1 MQTDRART
9 SELLQKLA
17 LAAPERVSLAAIGQT
32 LGEREL
38 GIIVLCMALPNIIP
52 GPYLPGLSTIL
63 AIPIIWLG
71 IRLALGSGRQ
81 GLPRFLGGISI
92 PRRRFIGFVNR
103 AVPWLQRIERWL
115 GPRPSLL
122 TSATGLRLLGIVLVL
137 YGIVLAMP
145 VPFGN
150 IPIGFGI
157 AVIAL
162 GLIEDDSRAL
172 AAGLGIGVLGCLW
185 QLLLVI
191 LGTQV
196 IGAI

>member
-1 MQTDRART
+1 MQAGNART
-9 SELLQKLA
+9 SELLQALA
-17 LAAPERVSLAAIGQT
+17 LGAPERVSLAAIGNT

-38 GIIVLCMALPNIIP
+38 GIIVLCMALPNTIP

-71 IRLALGSGRQ
+71 IRLALGRGRT
-81 GLPRFLGGISI
+81 GLPRFLGGFSI
-92 PRRRFIGFVNR
+92 RRRRFVGFVNR
-103 AVPWLQRIERWL
+103 AVPWLRRIERWL
-115 GPRPSLL
+115 APRPSVL
-122 TSATGLRLLGIVLVL
+122 TSAGGLRALGVILAL
-137 YGIVLAMP
+137 YAVVLAMP

-172 AAGLGIGVLGCLW
+172 AIGLGIGVLGCLW
-185 QLLLVI
+185 QLLLITLGSRVI
-191 LGTQV
+191 ESL
-196 IGAI
+196 